1 MRCNPLARV
10 ICAAGPGWHTGLV
23 SVAET
28 GPGTPAPATDRLV
41 VVGASAG
48 GIEALSVV
56 VSELPPTFAA
66 PIVVAQH
73 LHPDHPS
80 SLAEIIRRRTDL
92 RVLEI
97 RDEMPLE
104 PGTVYIV
111 PPDRHVAVTD
121 HAIRLDAHSPGR
133 PKPSV
138 DRLLE
143 TASGIFKERLIAVI
157 LSGTGSDGAAG
168 AQYVA
173 AAGGTVIAQ
182 DPETASF
189 PSMPRSLSPQTVD
202 AVTRVEAIGPLLE
215 RLISG
220 ETTVKDEDATL
231 DRFLAQLRDR
241 AGIDFTDYKRPT
253 IVRRLERRIAATRSG
268 GLADYRRYLLR
279 HPEEVH
285 RLTSSLLIKVTDFF
299 RDPELFDEIRT
310 TVLPALIE
318 AAGERRELRLWSAG
332 CATGEEAYSLAIL
345 VAEVLGRELPQWSV
359 RIFATDAD
367 PEAIAFA
374 RRGVY
379 PKTSVGSVSEV
390 QLARHFRRTDGEYE
404 VAPYIRAMTVFG
416 EHDLGQRAPFPRIDL
431 VLCRNVLIYFT
442 QELQRRALH
451 LFAFSL
457 RDGGYLALGKSESV
471 NPQPTTFVIENAGL
485 RIFRRAGERTL
496 IPTRAIREVP
506 HPETAPRRRGRRPSP
521 PDAALTLLEP
531 GDRSKADRAESAL
544 LRIPVGVAIVNEAY
558 DTEFLNT
565 AARSLLGIH
574 GSAIGQD
581 FIHQARSLPTNLLR
595 DAVDRALAGEAVA
608 TTFDVTSE
616 TPIGAPQS
624 IELTFAPLAFDP
636 GSPDR
641 TVLITVQDRSTEHA
655 QALDRDADLARLGA
669 ERERLDAQLIRLQ
682 STNRELLR
690 GNEELATA
698 NIELR
703 TTNQELLVYNEELQA
718 ASEEVET
725 LNEEL
730 QATNEELETLNE
742 ELQATVEELNTAN
755 EDLAARSR
763 GPGAGR
769 EEPAPDDGADG
780 GRTARLTIVHADGE
794 DPSPG

>member
-1 MRCNPLARV
+1 M
-10 ICAAGPGWHTGLV
+10 IH
-23 SVAET
+23 
-28 GPGTPAPATDRLV
+28 ATNGDGASPSPSDRLV

-56 VSELPPTFAA
+56 VSELPTTFAA

-80 SLAEIIRRRTDL
+80 ALVEIIARRTDL

-97 RDEMPLE
+97 RDAMPLE

-121 HAIRLDAHSPGR
+121 HEIRLDADGGTR

-143 TASGIFKERLIAVI
+143 TASGVFKERLIAVI

-215 RLISG
+215 RLVSG

-241 AGIDFTDYKRPT
+241 AGIDFSDYKRPT
-253 IVRRLERRIAATRSG
+253 IVRRLERRIAATRSS

-299 RDPELFDEIRT
+299 RDPELFAEIRG
-310 TVLPALIE
+310 TVLPAIIA
-318 AAGERRELRLWSAG
+318 AAGDRRELRLWSAG

-345 VAEVLGRELPQWSV
+345 VAEVLGRDLPQWSV

-379 PKTSVGSVSEV
+379 PETTVKSVSQE
-390 QLARHFRRTDGEYE
+390 QLARHFHRIDGEFE
-404 VAPYIRAMTVFG
+404 IAPWIRAMTVFG
-416 EHDLGQRAPFPRIDL
+416 EHDLAQRAPFPRIDL

-442 QELQRRALH
+442 PDLQRRALQ

-471 NPQPTTFVIENAGL
+471 NPQPAAFVIENAGL
-485 RIFRRAGERTL
+485 RIFRRSGERTM
-496 IPTRAIREVP
+496 IPARATP
-506 HPETAPRRRGRRPSP
+506 DAPQVAAPARPQGRRPMAPNHVPSA
-521 PDAALTLLEP
+521 DAME
-531 GDRSKADRAESAL
+531 RSTAERAESVL
-544 LRIPVGVAIVNEAY
+544 LRLPLGVAIVNAAY
-558 DTEFLNT
+558 DTQFVNT
-565 AARSLLGIH
+565 AARGLLGIH
-574 GSAIGQD
+574 GAAIGQD
-581 FIHQARSLPTNLLR
+581 FIHQARSLPTNELR
-595 DAVDRALAGEAVA
+595 DAVDRALAGESSVA
-608 TTFDVTSE
+608 TFEVTSE
-616 TPIGAPQS
+616 TPVGAPETL
-624 IELTFAPLAFDP
+624 ELTFAPLGFDRVAA
-636 GSPDR
+636 DA
-641 TVLITVQDRSTEHA
+641 TVVITIQNRSSEHA
-655 QALDRDADLARLGA
+655 RSIGQVGDI
-669 ERERLDAQLIRLQ
+669 ERLRAEHERLREQ
-682 STNRELLR
+682 VDRLLDTNRELLR
-690 GNEELATA
+690 GNDELAVGNT
-698 NIELR
+698 ELR
-703 TTNQELLVYNEELQA
+703 TANQELMVYNEELQA

-755 EDLAARSR
+755 EDLAARSQV
-763 GPGAGR
+763 
-769 EEPAPDDGADG
+769 ADG
-780 GRTARLTIVHADGE
+780 PAARHSARLTVVPPAGGE
-794 DPSPG
+794 PPTA

>member
-1 MRCNPLARV
+1 
-10 ICAAGPGWHTGLV
+10 V
-23 SVAET
+23 SDDV
-28 GPGTPAPATDRLV
+28 GKGTEDVPPPRDRLV

-56 VSELPPTFAA
+56 VSELPATFGA

-73 LHPDHPS
+73 LHPEHPS
-80 SLAEIIRRRTDL
+80 SLVDIIARRTDL
-92 RVLEI
+92 RVVET
-97 RDEMPLE
+97 RDAMRLE
-104 PGTVYIV
+104 PGTVYII

-121 HAIRLDAHSPGR
+121 HEIRLDADGAGR

-143 TASGIFKERLIAVI
+143 TASEVFRERLIAVI

-189 PSMPRSLSPQTVD
+189 PSMPRSLSPQTID

-215 RLISG
+215 RLVSG
-220 ETTVKDEDATL
+220 ATTVKDHDETL

-241 AGIDFTDYKRPT
+241 AGIDFSDYKRPT
-253 IVRRLERRIAATRSG
+253 IVRRLERRIAATRSS

-299 RDPELFDEIRT
+299 RDPELFEEIRT

-318 AAGERRELRLWSAG
+318 AAGDRRELRLWSAG

-345 VAEVLGRELPQWSV
+345 VAEALGRDLPQWNV

-379 PKTSVGSVSEV
+379 PDTLVRSVTEER
-390 QLARHFRRTDGEYE
+390 LTRHFRRIDGEYE
-404 VAPYIRAMTVFG
+404 IAAYLRAMTVFG

-442 QELQRRALH
+442 AELQRRALQ

-457 RDGGYLALGKSESV
+457 RDGGFLALGKTESV
-471 NPQPTTFVIENAGL
+471 NPQPTAFVIENSGL
-485 RIFRRAGERTL
+485 RIFRRAGDRTL
-496 IPTRAIREVP
+496 VPTQAIRDVP
-506 HPETAPRRRGRRPSP
+506 H
-521 PDAALTLLEP
+521 LEP
-531 GDRSKADRAESAL
+531 GRRRSTRRPAPPDQLHGQEDPGRESTAERAMSVL
-544 LRIPVGVAIVNEAY
+544 LRLPIGVVIVNATY
-558 DTEFLNT
+558 DTEFVNT
-565 AARSLLGIH
+565 AARALLGIH
-574 GSAIGQD
+574 GAAIAQD
-581 FIHQARSLPTNLLR
+581 FVHQARALPTNQLR
-595 DAVDRALAGEAVA
+595 DAIDRALAGDEVQI
-608 TTFDVTSE
+608 TSEVTSE
-616 TPIGAPQS
+616 TPVGTPQS
-624 IELTFAPLAFDP
+624 MELTLARIAPFAGMGP
-636 GSPDR
+636 GAS
-641 TVLITVQDRSTEHA
+641 VLITVQDRTAERAASRGREADVVQLTAEQQRLAA
-655 QALDRDADLARLGA
+655 QLARLA
-669 ERERLDAQLIRLQ
+669 E
-682 STNRELLR
+682 TNGELLR
-690 GNEELATA
+690 GNDELATA
-698 NIELR
+698 NAELR
-703 TTNQELLVYNEELQA
+703 TANEELMVYNEELQA

-742 ELQATVEELNTAN
+742 ELQATIEELNTAN
-755 EDLAARSR
+755 EDLAARSQ
-763 GPGAGR
+763 GAKQ
-769 EEPAPDDGADG
+769 PAPVP
-780 GRTARLTIVHADGE
+780 ARLKIVPPPDDA
-794 DPSPG
+794 PASR